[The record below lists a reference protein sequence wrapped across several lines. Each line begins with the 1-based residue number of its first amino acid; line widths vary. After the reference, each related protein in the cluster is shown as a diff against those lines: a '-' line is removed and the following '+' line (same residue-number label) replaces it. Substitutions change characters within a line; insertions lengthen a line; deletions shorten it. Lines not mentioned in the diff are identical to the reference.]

1 MCSSDLAYR
10 LTLGTVLQAD
20 GRFDIDDPPATTG
33 TFALRKVRP
42 VMAARVA
49 RFFDMRL
56 VPDFGGGTVVLQDA
70 YVDARFS
77 NALRVRLGKDK
88 APVGYEMLI
97 GDPFVLFTER
107 SLATALVPNR
117 DLGVQI
123 MGDLAAGRSTYAVG
137 VMNGVPDGASATTD
151 ADSNGG
157 KTLVG
162 RVVVHPFTT
171 SSHVLDGLGFHLGAS
186 SGNED
191 GALPTFR
198 TSVGQPWF
206 TYDRTATASGRHTR
220 VTPEI
225 GRAHV

>member
-1 MCSSDLAYR
+1 MCSSDLALLKRVGVFVEQRSGWSVSTTVVVVMAAAAALLTSADVSAQANRPAITAGWQDGFFVGSDDGAYR

-88 APVGYEMLI
+88 APVGYE
-97 GDPFVLFTER
+97 
-107 SLATALVPNR
+107 
-117 DLGVQI
+117 
-123 MGDLAAGRSTYAVG
+123 
-137 VMNGVPDGASATTD
+137 
-151 ADSNGG
+151 
-157 KTLVG
+157 K
-162 RVVVHPFTT
+162 
-171 SSHVLDGLGFHLGAS
+171 
-186 SGNED
+186 
-191 GALPTFR
+191 
-198 TSVGQPWF
+198 
-206 TYDRTATASGRHTR
+206 
-220 VTPEI
+220 I